1 MRNYPILTLTEK
13 GADFL
18 RGGHVWVFAD
28 EVTHITGTP
37 EDGALADV
45 CSPKGKYLGT
55 GFYNSN
61 SKIRVRIISK
71 NANDRLTPPSGDASS
86 VGQSTTAARSWASAI
101 LPAAA

>member
-55 GFYNSN
+55 GF
-61 SKIRVRIISK
+61 
-71 NANDRLTPPSGDASS
+71 
-86 VGQSTTAARSWASAI
+86 
-101 LPAAA
+101 

>member
-71 NANDRLTPPSGDASS
+71 NANDRFGRSRFCLRPSDGLHFLFSC
-86 VGQSTTAARSWASAI
+86 AARCGI
-101 LPAAA
+101 LEI